1 MGLFGIAGLTGWT
14 RGAALASLVAAPIV
28 AAGSLRPETLAGWAT
43 YVNTT
48 EQRIARE
55 LGGGDRF
62 LALDFGPS
70 RAAGRAAVLG
80 GAMWIA
86 SMDTLDARGN
96 ELEVPS
102 ARVHHWRGAVL
113 IPGARLDAVLTS
125 LQTTAPPPD
134 GEDLLQSRV
143 LDKGGD
149 RLKIYLRLQRTKFVT
164 VIYNTEHIVT
174 FARHG
179 AGRAS
184 SVSTATKIAEINAP
198 GTAAERE
205 LSPDQDRGYLWKL
218 NAYWRYERVP
228 QGVIAECESISLSRE
243 IPMLARYLVSPLVSS
258 TARESME
265 RTLVAVK
272 NRFTH

>member
-1 MGLFGIAGLTGWT
+1 
-14 RGAALASLVAAPIV
+14 
-28 AAGSLRPETLAGWAT
+28 
-43 YVNTT
+43 
-48 EQRIARE
+48 
-55 LGGGDRF
+55 
-62 LALDFGPS
+62 
-70 RAAGRAAVLG
+70 
-80 GAMWIA
+80 
-86 SMDTLDARGN
+86 
-96 ELEVPS
+96 
-102 ARVHHWRGAVL
+102 VHHWRGAVL

-164 VIYNTEHIVT
+164 VIYNTEHVVT

-198 GTAAERE
+198 GTASERE

-218 NAYWRYERVP
+218 NAYWRYEQVP

-243 IPMLARYLVSPLVSS
+243 IPLLARYLVSPLVAN

-265 RTLVAVK
+265 RTLAAIK
-272 NRFTH
+272 KRFNH